1 MSNSNVISLKDGT
14 MNTLNIEL
22 PSINCKE
29 CGAEN
34 SLSEALSAGIIDTLM
49 VNATKNVEIEFEQRL
64 IAERDQFQKDAK
76 AEAKRLSDEQLKSM
90 SQELADLST
99 AKTNLEIEKAKAE
112 ANQASLQKTMEAQIQ
127 LAATAA
133 VDKARAE
140 FALTENEQK
149 VEIERLKKSIEGLK
163 SSTSAVSP
171 ELLGESGEFFVED
184 LIPALFPQ
192 DLVEEIKRGQSGA
205 DCLWSIRKNGGGVTG
220 KIYIESKVTQSFQSS
235 WLQKLRDDMVE
246 KGATVGIIVTKS
258 MPKDQL
264 SCGLRD
270 GIWVCTF
277 HELGTLAKAIRQA
290 QIELSRALSQEAVKE
305 GLSNELFDFVVGREF
320 SAIMDKILRPIFEQ
334 QQILDRENGL

>member
-14 MNTLNIEL
+14 MNTLNVEL

-220 KIYIESKVTQSFQSS
+220 KIYIES
-235 WLQKLRDDMVE
+235 
-246 KGATVGIIVTKS
+246 
-258 MPKDQL
+258 
-264 SCGLRD
+264 
-270 GIWVCTF
+270 
-277 HELGTLAKAIRQA
+277 
-290 QIELSRALSQEAVKE
+290 
-305 GLSNELFDFVVGREF
+305 
-320 SAIMDKILRPIFEQ
+320 
-334 QQILDRENGL
+334 